1 MRKSESTNKKTFV
14 VKVEFAQNSTWQGQ
28 VVWAESNRSVRFRSA
43 LELFK
48 LMDEAISEGTE
59 ITTKQEHFVG

>member
-28 VVWAESNRSVRFRSA
+28 VVWAENNRTVRFRSA
-43 LELFK
+43 LELVK
-48 LMDEAISEGTE
+48 LMDEAISEGAE
-59 ITTKQEHFVG
+59 ITTKKEHFVG